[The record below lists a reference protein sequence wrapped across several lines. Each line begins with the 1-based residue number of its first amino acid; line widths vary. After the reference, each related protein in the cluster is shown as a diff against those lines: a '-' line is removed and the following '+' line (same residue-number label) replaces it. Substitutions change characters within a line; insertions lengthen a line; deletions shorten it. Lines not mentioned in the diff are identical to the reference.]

1 MWLKFRMK
9 CYNFGCNVG
18 IKSIKIKCWNCGSN
32 VTVGNFRYAPCGL
45 LTNFRSGSYNL
56 WPGSKSGPCWRLA
69 YYSEKVVGP
78 LAWPYLYIPT
88 PLLLGNQIDRF
99 ISGTSTGLWHSCNGW
114 DPRRC
119 MANFGPTRRVA
130 WSWVGRTNNTT
141 AWRNSTQQ
149 CKS

>member
-1 MWLKFRMK
+1 MLELWIK
-9 CYNFGCNVG
+9 CYSWQFQICPMWA
-18 IKSIKIKCWNCGSN
+18 IDQFLIWLI
-32 VTVGNFRYAPCGL
+32 
-45 LTNFRSGSYNL
+45 YNL

-88 PLLLGNQIDRF
+88 PLLLANQIDRF